1 MPFDVVGPMIF
12 PYSLVMDAPQLDIA
26 MHEAETADVHKSTL
40 PVHVHARAW
49 ACVCVNQWSISSRR
63 GAMKYDNAIPYHSS

>member
-26 MHEAETADVHKSTL
+26 MHEAETTDVHKSTL
-40 PVHVHARAW
+40 RVHV
-49 ACVCVNQWSISSRR
+49 CVCVCVSIN
-63 GAMKYDNAIPYHSS
+63 GLYLLAGEP

>member
-26 MHEAETADVHKSTL
+26 MHEAETTDVHKSTL
-40 PVHVHARAW
+40 RVHV
-49 ACVCVNQWSISSRR
+49 CVCQSMVYIFSPGSREVR
-63 GAMKYDNAIPYHSS
+63 QRHTLP

>member
-40 PVHVHARAW
+40 RV
-49 ACVCVNQWSISSRR
+49 CVCVCVCQSMVYIFSPGSHEVRQR
-63 GAMKYDNAIPYHSS
+63 HTLP